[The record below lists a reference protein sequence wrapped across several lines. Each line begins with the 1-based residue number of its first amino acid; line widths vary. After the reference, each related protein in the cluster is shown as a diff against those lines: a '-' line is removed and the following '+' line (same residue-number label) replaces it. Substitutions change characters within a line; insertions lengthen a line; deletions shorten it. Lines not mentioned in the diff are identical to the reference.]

1 MKIALVHISLTIWIS
16 NYLFVAHIVKIRMN
30 SLSVFFRDGSSSSYF
45 WESCSNSEIVWLLWS
60 FGLQPWCTGSTLF
73 KEANFSPINE
83 GSCWNLT
90 LQVLLSLTIWIS
102 DCLSLAHIVN
112 IRMNLL
118 SVLLRDG
125 SLSSYFLW
133 KLFEI
138 WAYANSLVYLE
149 CSHGTLAVFIIF
161 FYFGKQISFPI
172 NEVTCWTLCLC

>member
-1 MKIALVHISLTIWIS
+1 MLELALTRAKFFDHLNYRLFIFGSHCRTINFISRRRFIF
-16 NYLFVAHIVKIRMN
+16 LFFEKAVRIL
-30 SLSVFFRDGSSSSYF
+30 SLCKFS
-45 WESCSNSEIVWLLWS
+45 WS
-60 FGLQPWCTGSTLF
+60 FGLQPWCTGSILF